1 MIRMLTVAAAAALLA
16 ACGAPE
22 AAAPAAATSA
32 VTAAKAAQV
41 ESQAGPQPLGVEP
54 VDMGPAAA
62 QPVVAQAAAQA
73 ADPLGAPPPRSSAC
87 NGNYTP
93 CVPNDP
99 VDVDCQGGSGNG
111 PSYVTGPVRVTGT
124 DEYGLDADHDGIGC
138 DVAAA
143 APVVQPVAERPA
155 HRAEPA
161 PQQPVSPQPAPKTGG
176 CNVNYTP
183 CVPNDSDVD
192 CQGGS
197 GNGPSYVTG
206 PVQVTGT
213 DVYGLDADHDGI
225 GCE

>member
-62 QPVVAQAAAQA
+62 QPVVAQAAAPV

-111 PSYVTGPVRVTGT
+111 PSYVR
-124 DEYGLDADHDGIGC
+124 
-138 DVAAA
+138 
-143 APVVQPVAERPA
+143 
-155 HRAEPA
+155 
-161 PQQPVSPQPAPKTGG
+161 
-176 CNVNYTP
+176 
-183 CVPNDSDVD
+183 
-192 CQGGS
+192 
-197 GNGPSYVTG
+197 G
-206 PVQVTGT
+206 PVQVVGS
-213 DVYGLDADHDGI
+213 DVYGLDSDDDGV